1 MSLLFKEKHCSSNLW
16 AIYKPLFIPPLLV
29 STPHFTGIQSKTH
42 THPLTVCSLPYTGSL
57 RPARGHTSEFIQL
70 SIDGVYD
77 EHVRSLVARRHRGA
91 DQRQRTTGLLA
102 LPLLI
107 DKVLQ
112 LSQLW
117 IQHKIP
123 AQEEKAERENEVKKV
138 MNQGKDRGTGNG
150 RSTVTVII
158 IILFYALIIL
168 FTGKNV
174 FYIFLLHKLCA
185 GCGRE

>member
-1 MSLLFKEKHCSSNLW
+1 M
-16 AIYKPLFIPPLLV
+16 
-29 STPHFTGIQSKTH
+29 
-42 THPLTVCSLPYTGSL
+42 
-57 RPARGHTSEFIQL
+57 
-70 SIDGVYD
+70 
-77 EHVRSLVARRHRGA
+77 RSLVARCHRGA
-91 DQRQRTTGLLA
+91 DQRQRATGLLA

-168 FTGKNV
+168 FTGKKL
-174 FYIFLLHKLCA
+174 FLYIPAAQTLCRMWKRI
-185 GCGRE
+185 GKQGGGHECM